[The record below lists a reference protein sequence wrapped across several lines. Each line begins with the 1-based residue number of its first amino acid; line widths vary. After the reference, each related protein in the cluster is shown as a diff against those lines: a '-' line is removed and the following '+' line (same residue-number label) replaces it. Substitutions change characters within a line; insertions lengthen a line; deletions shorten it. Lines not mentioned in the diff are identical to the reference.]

1 MYNSTG
7 RMGSTPIL
15 IFLVMSVSLF
25 TANIPAYGQ
34 EEIGGWQTYVDP
46 AGRFTLYYP
55 PDLQAQGKENFLS
68 STDLTL
74 GNPDFPREF
83 KITVTYNDD
92 DTSLSQYIE
101 NLETSPK
108 NYLLG
113 VEKEL
118 KSSYQNY
125 NLVSDT
131 LDSDELYGFPT
142 VSNTVDYTDHLGE
155 SGRMMNTLAII
166 NGKGSF
172 MFSYSNSIDRFDGYL
187 PTVNQILESVVIL
200 K

>member
-1 MYNSTG
+1 M
-7 RMGSTPIL
+7 IL
-15 IFLVMSVSLF
+15 VAAFSLSASLTFGQTSVD
-25 TANIPAYGQ
+25 N
-34 EEIGGWQTYVDP
+34 WQTYVDP
-46 AGRFTLYYP
+46 AGRFTLFYP

-74 GNPDFPREF
+74 GSPDFPREF
-83 KITVTYNDD
+83 KIAVKYNDD
-92 DTSLSQYIE
+92 DTSLLQYAN
-101 NLETSPK
+101 NLEISPK

-172 MFSYSNSIDRFDGYL
+172 IFSYSNSVEKFDQYL
-187 PTVNQILESVVIL
+187 PIVDQILKSIVIL